1 MYQPSNRCWL
11 ILIACLSLICVVTNR
26 SIAQSSSDENGTAPR
41 NGSFLRKEGAIL
53 DASAIAELPQCDAV
67 VDVTKPPYHA
77 KGDGISDDTDAIQA
91 ALNDIMGMHRVLY
104 FPKGTY
110 LISRTLQ
117 WAKKNSA
124 GREAWGKNYL
134 LGHNCFDTIIKLKDK
149 TFTDPSKPES
159 MMWCG
164 GFGSADWFHN
174 YVENLTFD
182 VGADNPGAIALQF
195 YSNNYGAVRNCR
207 FLADKRSGLIGLDLA
222 HRDMNGPLLVKNCE
236 VQGFDR
242 GISCARAV
250 NGQTFEHIT
259 LRNQRSLGL
268 ENEGQSISIRSLLS
282 QNAVPAIKTYGV
294 LCLVDSNLQGNE
306 QAASVTAIVNYN
318 HGRIHVRDTVTSG
331 YSRAIADTPS
341 PDSFAALRIQG
352 EDKPGSLGP
361 KVKAYSSH
369 EATNPFGMTKLPQR
383 LTVKEPP
390 ALEADPI
397 ANWANVNDFG
407 ADPTG
412 ESDSSVAIQKALD
425 SGAKTIF
432 LPGFYSLESPLRIRG
447 NVQRLLGV
455 GAWID
460 YHRRVTPDLIIEQ
473 GSAPVVTIEHLDH
486 LGGGILIDTDRTVVL
501 KSLGPKVIQCKRV
514 GELFL
519 EDVTTDDLVLQ
530 QNQSLW
536 ARQLNVENEGT
547 HVANVGGKLWV
558 LGYKTERGGTLL
570 RTSSGGVSE
579 IYGGFSY
586 TTTAGKLAPMFITE
600 DSQVFAFF
608 GEVCYN
614 GDPFSHLIQETRKGT
629 TKIVQRGQGFTAPY
643 IAP

>member
-1 MYQPSNRCWL
+1 MYQPPIRCWL
-11 ILIACLSLICVVTNR
+11 ILITFLALICAITNR
-26 SIAQSSSDENGTAPR
+26 SIGRSTSRENGITPLK
-41 NGSFLRKEGAIL
+41 NSVLGKEGAVL
-53 DASAIAELPQCDAV
+53 DASAIAKLPQCDAV

-77 KGDGISDDTDAIQA
+77 KGDGISDDSSAIQA

-110 LISRTLQ
+110 LISRTLL
-117 WAKKNSA
+117 WSKKNSA

-134 LGHNCFDTIIKLKDK
+134 LGHNSLDTIIKLKDK
-149 TFTDPSKPES
+149 TFTDPAKPES

-207 FLADKRSGLIGLDLA
+207 FHAQNQSGLIGLDLA

-242 GISCARAV
+242 GISCGRAV

-268 ENEGQSISIRSLLS
+268 ENEGQSISIRSLSS

-306 QAASVTAIVNYN
+306 QAASVPAIVNYN

-352 EDKPGSLGP
+352 VDKPGSLGP
-361 KVKAYSSH
+361 KVIAYSSH
-369 EATNPFGMTKLPQR
+369 EATNPFGLTMLPPR

-390 ALEADPI
+390 ALEVDPI
-397 ANWANVNDFG
+397 DNWANVNDFG

-412 ESDSSVAIQKALD
+412 ELDSSVAIQKALD

-432 LPGFYSLESPLRIRG
+432 LPGFYSLESPLRVRG

-460 YHRRVTPDLIIEQ
+460 YHCRVTPDLIIEE
-473 GSAPVVTIEHLDH
+473 GAAPVVTIEHLDH
-486 LGGGILIDTDRTVVL
+486 VGGGILIDTNRTVVL

-547 HVANVGGKLWV
+547 HVTNAGGSLWV

-570 RTSSGGVSE
+570 RTSNRGVSE

-586 TTTAGKLAPMFITE
+586 TTTAGKLAPMFVTE

-608 GEVCYN
+608 GEVCYS
-614 GDPFSHLIQETRKGT
+614 GDPFSELIQETRKGV
-629 TKIVQRGQGFTAPY
+629 TKVVQREQGLTAPY